1 MTKKTKP
8 ANGEYE
14 LHNQVLAITVTSA
27 KYLGVYISA
36 ANSMKQSCRHHI
48 KESLS
53 ISERHQ
59 EELFQATSV
68 SIVDVGD
75 MLAGVGLIRLG

>member
-1 MTKKTKP
+1 M
-8 ANGEYE
+8 E
-14 LHNQVLAITVTSA
+14 
-27 KYLGVYISA
+27 
-36 ANSMKQSCRHHI
+36 QSRRHHI

-53 ISERHQ
+53 NSERHQ

-75 MLAGVGLIRLG
+75 MLAGVGLTRLG